1 MSARQRTTDAG
12 REQLAETLRPL
23 SVDEFIANAWGRTH
37 ELIKGQPGKFAHLL
51 PWAQL
56 NTILRQHRLDFPRLR
71 LARDGKSLPASA
83 YLRHVRNSRKQTTVP
98 RLLADKLTEQLRQGA
113 TLVLDAVDELFEPL
127 EQLAAGLERFF
138 RVHVQI
144 NAYAGWRTS
153 RGFDLHWDDH
163 DVFILQVAGRKDWR
177 VYGETRPAPLVED
190 IEPAAKPTGEPL
202 WAATLAAGDLLY
214 IPRGWWHVALPLDE
228 PTLHL
233 TVGIHNRTG
242 IDLLRWLVDNLRT
255 SETARRDLPR
265 FASAAE
271 QRAHAARLRSELTTA
286 FNDDLLARYFA
297 AQDAIAVPRPRLNLP
312 WGAMPDAPPLTDD
325 ARVRLVAPRPLEF
338 HIKDGVV
345 EFSCLKKRWRF
356 AEAALL
362 VLRPLADGHA
372 HTLAEL
378 CTAARE
384 RLDERTVRALLV
396 ELSAHGLITQ
406 V

>member
-1 MSARQRTTDAG
+1 MTDAG
-12 REQLAETLRPL
+12 REQLGEILRPQ
-23 SVDEFIANAWGRTH
+23 SVDEFIANAWGRDVRH
-37 ELIKGQPGKFAHLL
+37 IKGQPGKFAHLL

-56 NTILRQHRLDFPRLR
+56 NSILRQHRLDFPRLR
-71 LARDGKSLPASA
+71 LARDGKSLPAAA

-98 RLLADKLTEQLRQGA
+98 RLLADKLTGQLRQGA

-127 EQLAAGLERFF
+127 EALATGLERFF

-144 NAYAGWRTS
+144 NAYAGWRTA

-163 DVFILQVAGRKDWR
+163 DVFILQVTGRKDWR

-190 IEPAAKPTGEPL
+190 TETAAKPTGEPV

-242 IDLLRWLVDNLRT
+242 IDLLRWLVDNLRA
-255 SETARRDLPR
+255 SEIARRDLPL
-265 FASAAE
+265 FADTNE
-271 QRAHAARLRSELTTA
+271 QRAHTARLRRELIA
-286 FNDDLLARYFA
+286 ACNDDLIAQYFA
-297 AQDAIAVPRPRLNLP
+297 AQDAIASPRPRLNLP
-312 WGAMPDAPPLTDD
+312 SSALLDAPPLAAD

-338 HIKDGVV
+338 KLESGVV

-356 AEAALL
+356 AEDALL
-362 VLRPLADGHA
+362 ILRPLADGHA
-372 HTLAEL
+372 HTVAEL
-378 CTAARE
+378 CAAARE
-384 RLDERTVRALLV
+384 RLDERTVRVFLG
-396 ELSAHGLITQ
+396 ELIEHGLIAPD
-406 V
+406 VN